1 MRERSRRREGD
12 RGGSS
17 KGATPPHNRRRKRF
31 LFLTGVLAS
40 AVACVYALIVYHKA
54 HAQVRTFSTAQA
66 SFGLLAPSTSTER
79 ELEQL
84 LVAKDEDIDLGLAN
98 WLVAA
103 DVPQFA
109 DLTRAAYFDKLDAM
123 TQLVRQ
129 EMERRQATAK
139 SRGRNRD
146 APETRC
152 AAFCGAMI
160 KLGFAYR
167 EAFAQHDLTP
177 AQTRGLYADAN
188 NVFLAGLVRT
198 MRGSCV
204 SMPLIYVVIG
214 QRLGLPVHL
223 VQVGKHAFLR
233 WQEPGFR
240 MNVETT
246 AVDRVWVTEDDSAY
260 LEEEGMTRE
269 HVTGNELQ
277 NLSNREVIGSLLY
290 ARSAHWVMKAEREY
304 ARSWVDLSRAFHLS
318 PNDPAIAKAYQGIF
332 RQFGL
337 KPEDT
342 MTDLK
347 RIESEVRRKE
357 TAASGA
363 RTS

>member
-1 MRERSRRREGD
+1 MAACIYLVAMR
-12 RGGSS
+12 
-17 KGATPPHNRRRKRF
+17 
-31 LFLTGVLAS
+31 
-40 AVACVYALIVYHKA
+40 HKA
-54 HAQVRTFSTAQA
+54 GVQLRTSPGQTP
-66 SFGLLAPSTSTER
+66 FGQFFPTSGAER
-79 ELEQL
+79 ELEKML
-84 LVAKDEDIDLGLAN
+84 LGKDENIDLGLAN

-109 DLTRAAYFDKLDAM
+109 DLTREAYFDRLDAM
-123 TQLVRQ
+123 TRFVRQ
-129 EMERRQATAK
+129 EMELRRQAARA
-139 SRGRNRD
+139 RGKDPD

-152 AAFCGAMI
+152 ATFCGAMI

-167 EAFAQHDLTP
+167 EEFAQHEITA
-177 AQTRGLYADAN
+177 AQTKEMYADAN
-188 NVFLAGLVRT
+188 NVFLAGLLRT

-204 SMPLIYVVIG
+204 SMPLIYAVIG

-223 VQVGKHAFLR
+223 VQVGKHSFLR

-304 ARSWVDLSRAFHLS
+304 ARSWVDLSRAFRLS
-318 PNDPAIAKAYQGIF
+318 PSDPAIATAYHSIF

-337 KPEDT
+337 KPEHT
-342 MTDLK
+342 LADLK

-357 TAASGA
+357 TATSGA